1 MMTQEYN
8 KYKLYCDCCDNCLEF
23 DSFEEA
29 VAYKKKEGWGS
40 VNYDGEWEDYCPECL
55 GNTRK

>member
-1 MMTQEYN
+1 MITQEYN

-29 VAYKKKEGWGS
+29 VAYKKKEGWKSFRNAGM
-40 VNYDGEWEDYCPECL
+40 WEDCCPECL
-55 GNTRK
+55 DDMNE

>member
-1 MMTQEYN
+1 MITQEYN

-29 VAYKKKEGWGS
+29 VAYRKKEGWGS
-40 VNYDGEWEDYCPECL
+40 VKVFDDWIDTCPECL
-55 GNTRK
+55 DGMNE